1 MTEDLKQLSLVWAE
15 VEKIDRDGKCCG
27 GKPHVPARMKK
38 MRECIPSSQRVL
50 LDIQG
55 FFMVTFL
62 GTSTYGDD
70 ILE

>member
-1 MTEDLKQLSLVWAE
+1 M
-15 VEKIDRDGKCCG
+15 EKWVIFLFH
-27 GKPHVPARMKK
+27 PHNF
-38 MRECIPSSQRVL
+38 ERVL
-50 LDIQG
+50 LEIQG